1 MTALRC
7 EQLPATARQLEVLAY
22 IRRHID
28 ELGYSPALRDIVR
41 HFRWVSPNTA
51 ACHVSAL
58 VRKGL
63 LRQTSG
69 IARSLV
75 PVEAA
80 DG

>member
-28 ELGYSPALRDIVR
+28 ELGYSPALRDIVS
-41 HFRWVSPNTA
+41 HFKWASTHNA
-51 ACHVSAL
+51 AGHINAL

-63 LRQTSG
+63 LRRTSG

-75 PVEAA
+75 PVEAT

>member
-1 MTALRC
+1 MTTRC

-22 IRRHID
+22 IRRHIG
-28 ELGYSPALRDIVR
+28 ELGYSPSLRDIVS

-51 ACHVSAL
+51 ACHVNAL
-58 VRKGL
+58 CRKGL

-69 IARSLV
+69 VARSLV
-75 PVEAA
+75 PVEAH